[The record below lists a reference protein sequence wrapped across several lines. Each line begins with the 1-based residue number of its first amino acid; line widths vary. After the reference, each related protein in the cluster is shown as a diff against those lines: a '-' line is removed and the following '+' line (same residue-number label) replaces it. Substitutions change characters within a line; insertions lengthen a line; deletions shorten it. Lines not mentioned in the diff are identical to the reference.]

1 MPVVNYKKFIR
12 ACKNCINLLINVIR
26 TGNFLNYISNF
37 FLFRAT
43 FEQLLCFLASNF
55 LVLASNFLGFYE
67 HNRAMPTA
75 PPPPPHTTTAT
86 TTATATAKIHHHH
99 TPPPPAPPQKSATA
113 PTAAKIKPDRPL
125 YYNYYALFILINAF
139 KRIE

>member
-1 MPVVNYKKFIR
+1 MLVQHFVHQQAQPLHVNESFLPTKGSISREEVKHLLLQVPVVNYKKFIR

-26 TGNFLNYISNF
+26 TGNFLNFSSNF

-67 HNRAMPTA
+67 HNRAMPICGN
-75 PPPPPHTTTAT
+75 
-86 TTATATAKIHHHH
+86 AKR
-99 TPPPPAPPQKSATA
+99 QG
-113 PTAAKIKPDRPL
+113 R
-125 YYNYYALFILINAF
+125 LFLA
-139 KRIE
+139 